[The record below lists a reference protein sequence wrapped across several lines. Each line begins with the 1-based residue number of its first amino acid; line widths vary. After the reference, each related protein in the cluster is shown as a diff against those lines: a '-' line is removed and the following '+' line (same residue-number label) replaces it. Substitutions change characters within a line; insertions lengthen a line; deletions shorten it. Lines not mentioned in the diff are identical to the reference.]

1 MLNGISNAAST
12 LGRQLVGIASRV
24 SSAGG
29 TGFSVAPQAVRLT
42 PVKVHSPFS
51 PGSSNVNART
61 IFNVSSQVTSFTP
74 SRPAPPPP
82 TSGQASGAS
91 RPLPPIAQ
99 ALKEH
104 LAAYEKSKGPEALG
118 FKPARQ
124 APPPPTSGQASGA
137 SRPLPPIAQALK
149 EHLAA
154 YEKSKGPEALGFKPV
169 RQAPPPPTSGQ
180 ASGASRPLPPI
191 AQALKEHL
199 AAYEKSKGPE
209 ALG

>member
-42 PVKVHSPFS
+42 PVRVHSPFS

-82 TSGQASGAS
+82 TSGQASGSAG
-91 RPLPPIAQ
+91 LPPIAQ
-99 ALKEH
+99 ALKNH
-104 LAAYEKSKGPEALG
+104 LAAYELLKISETSSFKPVRPAPPPPTSGQTSGSAGLPPIAQALKNHLAAYEQSKISQTSG
-118 FKPARQ
+118 FKPAGP
-124 APPPPTSGQASGA
+124 APPPPTSGQASGSA
-137 SRPLPPIAQALK
+137 GLPPIAQALK
-149 EHLAA
+149 NHLAA
-154 YEKSKGPEALGFKPV
+154 YEQSK
-169 RQAPPPPTSGQ
+169 
-180 ASGASRPLPPI
+180 
-191 AQALKEHL
+191 
-199 AAYEKSKGPE
+199 KG
-209 ALG
+209 

>member
-137 SRPLPPIAQALK
+137 SRPLPLIAQALK

-154 YEKSKGPEALGFKPV
+154 YEKSKGPEALGFKPA
-169 RQAPPPPTSGQ
+169 RQAPPPPTGPSG
-180 ASGASRPLPPI
+180 LPPL
-191 AQALKEHL
+191 AQALKDHL
-199 AAYEKSKGPE
+199 AAYEQSKKG
-209 ALG
+209 

>member
-1 MLNGISNAAST
+1 GISNAAST

-154 YEKSKGPEALGFKPV
+154 YEKSKGPEALGFKPA
-169 RQAPPPPTSGQ
+169 RQAPPPPTGPSG
-180 ASGASRPLPPI
+180 LPPL
-191 AQALKEHL
+191 AQALKDHL
-199 AAYEKSKGPE
+199 AAYEQSKKG
-209 ALG
+209 

>member
-42 PVKVHSPFS
+42 PVRVHSPFS

-61 IFNVSSQVTSFTP
+61 IFNMSSQVTSFTP

-104 LAAYEKSKGPEALG
+104 LAAYEKSKGLEALG
-118 FKPARQ
+118 FKPARP

-154 YEKSKGPEALGFKPV
+154 YEKSKGLEALGFKPA
-169 RQAPPPPTSGQ
+169 RPAPPPPTSGQ

-191 AQALKEHL
+191 AQALIEHL
-199 AAYEKSKGPE
+199 AAYEQSKKG
-209 ALG
+209 

>member
-118 FKPARQ
+118 FKPAR
-124 APPPPTSGQASGA
+124 
-137 SRPLPPIAQALK
+137 IAQALK

-154 YEKSKGPEALGFKPV
+154 YEKSKGPEALGFKPA
-169 RQAPPPPTSGQ
+169 RQAPPPPTGPSG
-180 ASGASRPLPPI
+180 LPPL
-191 AQALKEHL
+191 AQALKDHL
-199 AAYEKSKGPE
+199 AAYEQSKKG
-209 ALG
+209 